1 MGDPHDAAVDISLV
15 RRMADGDAAALG
27 LLYDRYGTLLFSV
40 GVRILSDRHAA
51 EDLVQ
56 DVFLEAWRK
65 SAEYD
70 PARASVRTWLI
81 LRARSRALDRLM
93 SASARRT
100 VSMEDVT
107 VPEPAASGTGMDN
120 RADAD
125 RVHLALADLSAE
137 QRQVLELTFFQGLS
151 SGEIA
156 RQVGVP
162 VGTVKSRL
170 RAALGGLRAALGPAV
185 EA

>member
-1 MGDPHDAAVDISLV
+1 MGDPLEVAVDYTLV

-27 LLYDRYGTLLFSV
+27 ELYDRYGSLLFSV
-40 GVRILSDRHAA
+40 GVRILTDRHAA

-65 SAEYD
+65 AGEYD
-70 PARASVRTWLI
+70 PNRASVRTWLI
-81 LRARSRALDRLM
+81 LRARSRALDRVV
-93 SASARRT
+93 SAPARRT

-107 VPEPAASGTGMDN
+107 IPEPHAPSAGLDGKV
-120 RADAD
+120 DAD
-125 RVHLALADLSAE
+125 RVQGALYDLSFE

-151 SGEIA
+151 SGDIA

-170 RAALGGLRAALGPAV
+170 RAGLAGMRAALGPAV
-185 EA
+185 DP